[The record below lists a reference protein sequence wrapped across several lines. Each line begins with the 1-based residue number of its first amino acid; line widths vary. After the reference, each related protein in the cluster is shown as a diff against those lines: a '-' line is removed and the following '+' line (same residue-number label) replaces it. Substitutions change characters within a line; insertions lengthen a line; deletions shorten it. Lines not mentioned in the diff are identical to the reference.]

1 MCHFDLP
8 RDEHAGYV
16 NNSRDKFAF
25 RFDGVIGPDAKQ
37 DEVFTRCAERPVLG
51 ALDGF
56 NGTVFAYGQT
66 GSGKTFT
73 ITGGAERYVD
83 RGIIPRAISR
93 LYSEISKRADARYS
107 VHVSYVEVYN
117 NQAYDLLDPDHE
129 TKALEDLPKVTL
141 QEDEEGNVRMVNC
154 SVHRSETEED
164 ALNLLFLGD
173 TNRAI
178 TETPMNLASSRS
190 HCIFTMTVERRQN
203 GSDLVRRAKVCLV
216 DLAGSERV
224 AKTGVSGQI
233 LQEAK
238 YINLSLHSLEKVVVA
253 LQERAEGGQ
262 RSHIPYRDS
271 TMTMMLRDSLGG
283 NCRTVMVATACPER
297 EHLLEGISTCR
308 FAQRIACVA
317 NELEVNE
324 ELDPNLVIK
333 RLKQEN
339 RELRDELRLLRGEN
353 DRRGNLTESEI
364 DRLRAE
370 VDAYCRAGGGD
381 DGGDGVDGDDAET
394 NSNDLDLGA
403 SMLKIKAAIRIFRE
417 LVRRARRGERTIENV
432 PGRVPDADDV
442 LPGAGEDAL
451 RAEIARLAE
460 TVRKRDVEIKILS
473 STVRGGEGDGA
484 RRRSLSPKSSP
495 SPSSSSS
502 SPAFAGPIP
511 RLPADADAS
520 DRAAAYELFRGAY
533 AEMGA
538 IEENKA
544 VLRERCARA
553 KTLGETVNGARA
565 NIEAVK
571 RRVERRRVARH
582 MMLGGNRTEADVSGD
597 GNPNVPNVPNVVDAN
612 VDPDAEAEEAEAR
625 AEIDAEKRAYRAA
638 FDQLRDA
645 KREIDHLHAR
655 LERSREKLR
664 VDFEQ
669 WYAGEVRRL
678 RSGGFAGD
686 SATSYASSERS
697 GDGDGGGGDGGDGDG
712 GDGDGGAVENASYAA
727 SSNGKIAEKNATMTT
742 TTTTRIVTGVMPPTP
757 PARVPAPTG
766 NARAD
771 ADIRAFYAAREK
783 LLAARGLAGVA

>member
-83 RGIIPRAISR
+83 RGIIPAPSR
-93 LYSEISKRADARYS
+93 DSTPRSPSAPTRDTP

-164 ALNLLFLGD
+164 ALSLLFLGD

-271 TMTMMLRDSLGG
+271 TMTMMLRDSS
-283 NCRTVMVATACPER
+283 A
-297 EHLLEGISTCR
+297 GI
-308 FAQRIACVA
+308 
-317 NELEVNE
+317 
-324 ELDPNLVIK
+324 
-333 RLKQEN
+333 
-339 RELRDELRLLRGEN
+339 
-353 DRRGNLTESEI
+353 
-364 DRLRAE
+364 
-370 VDAYCRAGGGD
+370 
-381 DGGDGVDGDDAET
+381 
-394 NSNDLDLGA
+394 
-403 SMLKIKAAIRIFRE
+403 
-417 LVRRARRGERTIENV
+417 
-432 PGRVPDADDV
+432 
-442 LPGAGEDAL
+442 
-451 RAEIARLAE
+451 
-460 TVRKRDVEIKILS
+460 
-473 STVRGGEGDGA
+473 
-484 RRRSLSPKSSP
+484 
-495 SPSSSSS
+495 
-502 SPAFAGPIP
+502 
-511 RLPADADAS
+511 
-520 DRAAAYELFRGAY
+520 
-533 AEMGA
+533 
-538 IEENKA
+538 
-544 VLRERCARA
+544 
-553 KTLGETVNGARA
+553 
-565 NIEAVK
+565 
-571 RRVERRRVARH
+571 VAR
-582 MMLGGNRTEADVSGD
+582 
-597 GNPNVPNVPNVVDAN
+597 
-612 VDPDAEAEEAEAR
+612 
-625 AEIDAEKRAYRAA
+625 
-638 FDQLRDA
+638 
-645 KREIDHLHAR
+645 
-655 LERSREKLR
+655 
-664 VDFEQ
+664 
-669 WYAGEVRRL
+669 
-678 RSGGFAGD
+678 
-686 SATSYASSERS
+686 
-697 GDGDGGGGDGGDGDG
+697 
-712 GDGDGGAVENASYAA
+712 
-727 SSNGKIAEKNATMTT
+727 
-742 TTTTRIVTGVMPPTP
+742 
-757 PARVPAPTG
+757 
-766 NARAD
+766 
-771 ADIRAFYAAREK
+771 
-783 LLAARGLAGVA
+783 